1 MNTYNNTG
9 VNKSPFQGVAN
20 STSNTGKNSSS
31 DESAFLGLFEGKNK
45 STSSNSSGS
54 GSSSSGGSGV
64 SVSGTGSGFLGT
76 LGSIFSGVLGVASTA
91 APALVSVLPS
101 LGVGS
106 KSRMKEL
113 QAQANAQATVL
124 NAQALI
130 DQEDDKR
137 NKELVI
143 IGGAFLLVIVVVL
156 VALRK

>member
-1 MNTYNNTG
+1 MKTYNNTG
-9 VNKSPFQGVAN
+9 VNKSSFQGVAN
-20 STSNTGKNSSS
+20 STSNTRKNASP

-45 STSSNSSGS
+45 STSLNSSGS

-64 SVSGTGSGFLGT
+64 SGSGFFGT

-124 NAQALI
+124 NAQAII